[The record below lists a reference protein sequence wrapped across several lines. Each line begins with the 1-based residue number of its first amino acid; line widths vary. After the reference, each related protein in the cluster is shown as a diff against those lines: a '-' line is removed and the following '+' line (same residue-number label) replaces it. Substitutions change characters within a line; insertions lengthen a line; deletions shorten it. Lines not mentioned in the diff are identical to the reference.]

1 VIVRMAHHQPTRD
14 YVARRIAQGRTKM
27 EIIRCLKRY
36 VARQLYRLIHDTL
49 SGQHPSLTA

>member
-1 VIVRMAHHQPTRD
+1 MIVRMAHHQPTRD
-14 YVARRIAQGRTKM
+14 YVTRRIAQGRTKM

-49 SGQHPSLTA
+49 TGQRPPAAA

>member
-1 VIVRMAHHQPTRD
+1 MIVRMSHHQPTRD

-36 VARQLYRLIHDTL
+36 VARQLYRLTTT
-49 SGQHPSLTA
+49 PSPANTRP